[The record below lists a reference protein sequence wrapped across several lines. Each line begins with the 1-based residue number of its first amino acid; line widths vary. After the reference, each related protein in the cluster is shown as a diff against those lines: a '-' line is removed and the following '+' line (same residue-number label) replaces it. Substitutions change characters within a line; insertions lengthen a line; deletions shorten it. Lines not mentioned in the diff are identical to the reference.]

1 VSEAEYAALVER
13 VVRGLTDQ
21 PRTLLDPL
29 EARMRDLA
37 AAERFEEAADARNR
51 AAALARALSRHR
63 RLDSLRQ
70 AGRVELE
77 VDGDHVVLAGGTLA
91 AGPGMLALVP
101 HDIPGESAAGETATG
116 ETAAGATTAAAAAAV
131 AATAA
136 ATASP
141 ANHSPLPRDL
151 VDEVACVAAWLDA
164 EGRAARLV
172 SCEGAWTSPLPVL
185 PGYEPAGRP
194 DTRRAR

>member
-1 VSEAEYAALVER
+1 
-13 VVRGLTDQ
+13 
-21 PRTLLDPL
+21 
-29 EARMRDLA
+29 MRDMA
-37 AAERFEEAADARNR
+37 AAERFEEAADARDR

-70 AGRVELE
+70 AGRLELE

-101 HDIPGESAAGETATG
+101 DGAGPTDGSHDDRPSGGERDA
-116 ETAAGATTAAAAAAV
+116 
-131 AATAA
+131 
-136 ATASP
+136 
-141 ANHSPLPRDL
+141 PLPCNL

-164 EGRAARLV
+164 EGRAATLV
-172 SCEGAWTSPLPVL
+172 SCDGAWASPLPVL

-194 DTRRAR
+194 ASRRDR